1 MNCQD
6 FKNQIF
12 DWALDELSADAREH
26 LEQHAAECAACA
38 VQWKKVSRLPDVMR
52 AGWGDEEIPRSIV
65 FAPEATAPSPTSVWQ
80 WLAAAPR
87 WANWSMATAASVV
100 FLFAALSFARV
111 QVQYDRG
118 HFAVAWGNAMAPAV
132 ASPASTE
139 RASFNPAEM
148 ERIITSKYSELS
160 AKDRQDYAAMLD
172 RFAQQSQVQRSA
184 DLQKIGEA
192 FDQVKNVMWKE
203 MQHNDAIV
211 QYAAQRIVTNSKN

>member
-12 DWALDELSADAREH
+12 DWALDELSGDARER
-26 LEQHAAECAACA
+26 LERHAAECAGCA
-38 VQWKKVSRLPDVMR
+38 AQWKKVSRIPDVMR
-52 AGWGDEEIPRSIV
+52 AGWRDEEIPRSIV
-65 FAPEATAPSPTSVWQ
+65 FAPEATEPSPSSVWQ

-87 WANWSMATAASVV
+87 WANGSLATAASVV
-100 FLFAALSFARV
+100 FLFAALSFARM
-111 QVQYDRG
+111 QVQYDHGR
-118 HFAVAWGNAMAPAV
+118 FAVAWGNAMPAAV
-132 ASPASTE
+132 SSPALPE
-139 RASFNPAEM
+139 KASFNPAEV

-172 RFAQQSQVQRSA
+172 RFAQQSQVQRA
-184 DLQKIGEA
+184 GDLQKIGEA